1 MTDRRAHLDLFA
13 MVCLVGCAAL
23 WGLNQTATKI
33 ALAEIPPLLQAGVR
47 SLCAAVLLAGWIMYK
62 KLDLAPGEGHW
73 AYTWRGGL
81 LTGSLFAAEFACI
94 FIGLQYTTA
103 SRMVV
108 FVYFSPLVVAAA
120 MPLVAPQ
127 EKLHARQVLGLLGA
141 FAGLVWAFGEN
152 PQGWAVPSP
161 PPEGV
166 QKAWGGPAPSEGFH
180 TPTVGDKQWLG
191 DALGACAAVLWA
203 GTTLSIR
210 GSRLATAL
218 PEQTLMYQLVIS
230 GVALAGAGWLSGELW
245 PAQISALAW
254 GSLAF
259 QIVIV
264 TFASY
269 LLWFWLVR
277 HYAAATISAFTL
289 LTPVFGLL
297 FGVWL
302 LNDPLTDRLLLA
314 LVAVAGGIGL
324 VSWPRRQA

>member
-47 SLCAAVLLAGWIMYK
+47 SLCAAVLLAGWIIYK

-141 FAGLVWAFGEN
+141 FAGLVWAF
-152 PQGWAVPSP
+152 
-161 PPEGV
+161 
-166 QKAWGGPAPSEGFH
+166 SEGFH

-324 VSWPRRQA
+324 VSWPRRDRT

>member
-47 SLCAAVLLAGWIMYK
+47 SLCAAVLLAGWIIYK

-127 EKLHARQVLGLLGA
+127 ERLHARQVLGLLGA
-141 FAGLVWAFGEN
+141 FAGLVWAF
-152 PQGWAVPSP
+152 
-161 PPEGV
+161 
-166 QKAWGGPAPSEGFH
+166 SEGFH

-324 VSWPRRQA
+324 VSWPRRG

>member
-47 SLCAAVLLAGWIMYK
+47 SLCAAVLLAGWIIYK

-141 FAGLVWAFGEN
+141 FAGLVWAF
-152 PQGWAVPSP
+152 
-161 PPEGV
+161 
-166 QKAWGGPAPSEGFH
+166 SEGFH

-218 PEQTLMYQLVIS
+218 PEQTLMYQLVVS

-324 VSWPRRQA
+324 VSWPRRG

>member
-23 WGLNQTATKI
+23 WGLNQTATKV

-47 SLCAAVLLAGWIMYK
+47 SLCAAVLLAGWIIYK

-141 FAGLVWAFGEN
+141 FAGLVWAF
-152 PQGWAVPSP
+152 
-161 PPEGV
+161 
-166 QKAWGGPAPSEGFH
+166 SEGFH

-218 PEQTLMYQLVIS
+218 PEQTLMYQLVVS

-245 PAQISALAW
+245 PAQISAMAW

-324 VSWPRRQA
+324 VSWPRRA